1 MNPGDFDTFDT
12 TVYAPQFMKRSQQ
25 VNSRLAKRE
34 QTKVARQTF
43 FLVVFSIILVLAF
56 LFIALPGVIR
66 YAIDGTTNFEA
77 NQTDT
82 IPPQPPIV
90 SAPSQAVA
98 ATEIEV
104 TGFAEANSTLKSVIN
119 GSEGPSIEVSEDD
132 SFTLTVPLQEG
143 ENTLSFFATDE
154 AGNEST
160 LSREYVVVSK
170 VGDPKLDISEP
181 EPGQVFETASKQTIT
196 VSGEADPKSRV
207 YVNGRLLMTD
217 PEGLFRGSQRLD
229 EGENELT
236 FRVVDIAGN
245 EIEKKITVEFRY

>member
-12 TVYAPQFMKRSQQ
+12 TVYAPQFMKRSRQ

-43 FLVVFSIILVLAF
+43 FLVVFSIVLVLAF
-56 LFIALPGVIR
+56 IFVALPAVIR
-66 YAIDGTTNFEA
+66 FAIDGTANLET

-90 SAPSQAVA
+90 SAPPKAVA

-104 TGFAEANSTLKSVIN
+104 TGYAEAGSTLQSVVN
-119 GSEGPSIEVSEDD
+119 GSEGPSVEISEDD
-132 SFTLTVPLQEG
+132 SFTLQVSLQEG
-143 ENTLSFFATDE
+143 ENTLSFFAVDQ

-170 VGDPKLDISEP
+170 VGDPTLVITEP
-181 EPGQVFETASKQTIT
+181 EPGQVYETASKQTIT
-196 VSGEADPKSRV
+196 VLGEADPKSRV

-217 PEGLFRGSQRLD
+217 PEGLFRGSQRLE

-236 FRVVDIAGN
+236 FRVVDVAGN
-245 EIEKKITVEFRY
+245 EIEKKLTVEFRY